1 MAPWQNLRLTSCD
14 DWYVIYHVIISFF
27 NRMTTATIHRSK
39 INFRRLVTDLVGM
52 YSEDIFD
59 VVLSELVA
67 NSLDAKATLIEI
79 RWDPSDRKLSVKDNG
94 TGMSERQFAEYHD
107 FAVELKR
114 RGSGIG
120 FAGLGA
126 KLSFDFADKVLTST
140 RRGTVERGSMWF
152 WDEEGGLS
160 WTSTDSPRLD
170 GEGTTVEISLNE
182 KYDTS
187 RIDRD
192 RIVQSLKRS
201 YLPLFLEDFL
211 DVYAAVGIYSN
222 DLRFQVDGLTL
233 EPDHSERALSFSNQS
248 KFEVKRGRKSLGIG
262 AIGVVD
268 GDDNRLEIPYGVLL
282 CTYGKAVKSEL
293 FGLPTGKLGN
303 SLFGIYEI
311 PDLSDFLTTN
321 KSDFKDKPGRSRP
334 LGKILDL
341 VKDQL
346 RGYLEDQGVT
356 LSDRKRGALSARIER
371 ELRSIVDQLP
381 ELRDFGTNRLREQ
394 TLREDELGDIKASLA
409 DGNANSSENE
419 GESGTKSGSG
429 DGATS
434 QEPAYEATQ
443 DGATPTRQRRAR
455 RSRGPQV
462 AFEDLPSRP
471 EISWVDGDVIT
482 INSGHSAYSNRISG
496 DPARLTYC
504 MFAIAVA
511 IDKAGLADPVE
522 GMSYVD
528 TFLSA
533 WGNP

>member
-1 MAPWQNLRLTSCD
+1 MS
-14 DWYVIYHVIISFF
+14 
-27 NRMTTATIHRSK
+27 TTAVHRSK
-39 INFRRLVTDLVGM
+39 INVRRLVADLVGM

-79 RWDPSDRKLSVKDNG
+79 QWDQSERVLSIKDNG
-94 TGMSERQFAEYHD
+94 AGMSERQFNEYHD

-126 KLSFDFADKVLTST
+126 KLSFDIANRVLTST
-140 RRGTVERGSMWF
+140 RRGTVERGSEWG

-160 WTSTDSPRLD
+160 WIVTDSPRLD
-170 GEGTTVEISLNE
+170 REGTYVEIHLNE
-182 KYDTS
+182 KYDTT
-187 RIDRD
+187 RIDCQ
-192 RIVQSLKRS
+192 RIAQSLKRS

-211 DVYAAVGIYSN
+211 NVYSAVGIYSS
-222 DLRFQVDGLTL
+222 DLRFRVNGQLL
-233 EPDHSERALSFSNQS
+233 EPGHSERALSFSDQS
-248 KFEVKRGRKSLGIG
+248 KFEVKRGRKSVGLGV
-262 AIGVVD
+262 IGVVD
-268 GDDNRLEIPYGVLL
+268 GDDNRLGMPYGILL
-282 CTYGKAVKSEL
+282 CTYGKVVKSEL
-293 FGLPTGKLGN
+293 FGLPTGLLGN
-303 SLFGIYEI
+303 NLFGIYEI
-311 PDLSDFLTTN
+311 PELSDYLTTN
-321 KSDFKDKPGRSRP
+321 KADLRDKRGRGRP

-346 RGYLEDQGVT
+346 RGYLEAQGVT

-381 ELRDFGTNRLREQ
+381 ELRDFGTNRLREPA
-394 TLREDELGDIKASLA
+394 LKEDELGDIKASLA
-409 DGNANSSENE
+409 AGNTDPADSD
-419 GESGTKSGSG
+419 GESGSTSGSG
-429 DGATS
+429 DGATPN
-434 QEPAYEATQ
+434 EPAYDASKAGSTQ
-443 DGATPTRQRRAR
+443 TRPR
-455 RSRGPQV
+455 RSRRPRGPQI
-462 AFEDLPSRP
+462 AFEDSPTRP
-471 EISWVDGDVIT
+471 EISWVDGEVIT

-511 IDKAGLADPVE
+511 IEKAGLADPAD
-522 GMSYVD
+522 GSSYVD